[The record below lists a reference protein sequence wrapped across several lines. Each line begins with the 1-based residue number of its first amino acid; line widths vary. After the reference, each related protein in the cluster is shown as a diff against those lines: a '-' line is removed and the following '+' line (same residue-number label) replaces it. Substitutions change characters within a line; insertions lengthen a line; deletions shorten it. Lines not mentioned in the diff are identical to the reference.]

1 MRKESCTITASA
13 IDNYHP
19 QDGATLRKIK
29 KCQVCNTEFEAQR
42 ATAKYCGQA
51 CKGRS
56 TNNMRAMRKNASPH
70 PHRHRGNTARR
81 KQNTIAPLLRV
92 MNRGPEVIWDS
103 DSDGMAAQKFVPHS
117 DTQWFDDYVMGACYV
132 SMNADR
138 GRLDVSPGDIRKL
151 CQLDEISV
159 KGVQSL
165 IWNHQ
170 ILPVSKRHAQRL
182 VKVAIIALS
191 GIEMYLDRNPAVKA
205 KLESF
210 AEFESES
217 AKIDRQFFAEW
228 ESLKDL
234 TTEADHV

>member
-1 MRKESCTITASA
+1 
-13 IDNYHP
+13 
-19 QDGATLRKIK
+19 
-29 KCQVCNTEFEAQR
+29 
-42 ATAKYCGQA
+42 
-51 CKGRS
+51 
-56 TNNMRAMRKNASPH
+56 MRAMRKSASQRS
-70 PHRHRGNTARR
+70 HRHRGNTARR
-81 KQNTIAPLLRV
+81 KQNTIAPLLRA
-92 MNRGPEVIWDS
+92 MNHGPEIIWDS

-117 DTQWFDDYVMGACYV
+117 DPQWFDDYVMGACYI

-151 CQLDEISV
+151 CKLDEISV

-182 VKVAIIALS
+182 VKVAIIALN
-191 GIEMYLDRNPAVKA
+191 GIEMYLERNPAVKA

-217 AKIDRQFFAEW
+217 TKIDRQFFAEW